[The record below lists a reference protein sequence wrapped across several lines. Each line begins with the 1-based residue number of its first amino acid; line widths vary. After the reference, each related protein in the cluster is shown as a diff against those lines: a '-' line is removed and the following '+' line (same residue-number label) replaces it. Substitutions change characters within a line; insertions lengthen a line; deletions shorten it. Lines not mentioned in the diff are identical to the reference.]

1 MRNGREA
8 GVCQDGGPNTMSQDS
23 PSSVE
28 GRSNYF
34 FFLPAF
40 FFVFL
45 AATDFHLRSVL
56 GSNTVAK
63 IVWINR
69 ERLV

>member
-1 MRNGREA
+1 VR
-8 GVCQDGGPNTMSQDS
+8 QDGGPNTMSQDS

-28 GRSNYF
+28 GRTNYF

-45 AATDFHLRSVL
+45 AATIFHLRSVL

-63 IVWINR
+63 IVWKEH

>member
-1 MRNGREA
+1 MR
-8 GVCQDGGPNTMSQDS
+8 QDGGPNTMSQDA

-28 GRSNYF
+28 CRTTYF

-56 GSNTVAK
+56 GSNMVAK
-63 IVWINR
+63 NFWKER

>member
-1 MRNGREA
+1 MWNGREA
-8 GVCQDGGPNTMSQDS
+8 DGCQDGGPNTMSQDS

-56 GSNTVAK
+56 GSNIVAI
-63 IVWINR
+63 IVRKNC

>member
-1 MRNGREA
+1 MR
-8 GVCQDGGPNTMSQDS
+8 QDGGPNTMSQDS

-28 GRSNYF
+28 GRTNYF
-34 FFLPAF
+34 FFLTAF
-40 FFVFL
+40 FLVFF

-56 GSNTVAK
+56 GTNTVAK
-63 IVWINR
+63 NVGKLR

>member
-1 MRNGREA
+1 MR
-8 GVCQDGGPNTMSQDS
+8 QDGGPNTMRQDS

-28 GRSNYF
+28 GRTNYF

-56 GSNTVAK
+56 GSNMVTNK
-63 IVWINR
+63 VWKER
-69 ERLV
+69 ERLVDLNL

>member
-1 MRNGREA
+1 MR
-8 GVCQDGGPNTMSQDS
+8 QDGGPNTMRQGS

-28 GRSNYF
+28 GQSNYF

-45 AATDFHLRSVL
+45 AATDFHLLSVL
-56 GSNTVAK
+56 GSDTVAK
-63 IVWINR
+63 NVWKER

>member
-1 MRNGREA
+1 
-8 GVCQDGGPNTMSQDS
+8 MSQDS

-28 GRSNYF
+28 GRTNYF

-56 GSNTVAK
+56 GSDTVAK
-63 IVWINR
+63 IVWKER

>member
-1 MRNGREA
+1 LKS
-8 GVCQDGGPNTMSQDS
+8 D
-23 PSSVE
+23 
-28 GRSNYF
+28 YF

-40 FFVFL
+40 FFADFL

-56 GSNTVAK
+56 GTNTVAK
-63 IVWINR
+63 NVGKLR